1 MFSEVCFSA
10 RFVELY
16 MTISLVH
23 FVRGKP
29 GKHVIELID
38 TVTD

>member
-1 MFSEVCFSA
+1 MFSEVCISA

-16 MTISLVH
+16 ATISIVY
-23 FVRGKP
+23 FVRGKT
-29 GKHVIELID
+29 GKRVIELID